1 MGSERG
7 GEDKSN
13 HIGHWASSIINIAWC
28 PLADIDMD
36 HLSWDS
42 HSSWL
47 DSLAA
52 AKVGFLSPCPLN
64 YAEGGTHCTERGA
77 WAFKYPLM
85 PEQRTVVSKQLS
97 LSLNGL
103 CLFQTPSVWSD
114 GAAGV
119 VTSGRVPQVSIITLP
134 SVQLTSDNGHSQDL
148 GPATSSHWL
157 VMFYR

>member
-1 MGSERG
+1 MERKRG

-13 HIGHWASSIINIAWC
+13 HIGHWASSIMNIAC

-52 AKVGFLSPCPLN
+52 AKVGFLSQCPLN

-85 PEQRTVVSKQLS
+85 PEQRAVVSKQLS
-97 LSLNGL
+97 ISECPLFVSDTL
-103 CLFQTPSVWSD
+103 CLVWWGCRGRD
-114 GAAGV
+114 IRPGAPG
-119 VTSGRVPQVSIITLP
+119 LHHHL
-134 SVQLTSDNGHSQDL
+134 LTSSAHPTLDNGHSQDFS
-148 GPATSSHWL
+148 PASSSRWL